1 MAKLLVIGSVWP
13 EPRSS
18 AAGSRIVQLLE
29 CFGTRGWERT
39 FASAAQKGEQC
50 ADLSAMNVVEQAI
63 ELNSSSFDVFVGEL
77 KPDVVIFD
85 RFVTEEQFGW
95 RIAQVCP
102 DALRVLDTEDLHSLR
117 WARQQWLKERQKA
130 CANETERHALGPVV
144 GEPQELFER
153 MASSDLAQREIAAIF
168 RSDLSLMISDFEYEL
183 LKNAFK
189 VPEALLLHT
198 PLMPGAITGATKNF
212 GLDKTPL
219 FAEREHFVT
228 IGNFRHPPN
237 WDAVLWLKHH
247 IWPQLRARL
256 PTAQLHI
263 YGAYQPA
270 KATALHNP
278 KQGFYLC
285 GWAKDAHQ
293 IMSRAR
299 VCLAPLRF
307 GAGIKG
313 KLLDAMQC
321 DTPSVTT
328 AVGAEGM
335 AGSVPWGGAVA
346 QSPEQLVAEAEQ
358 LYTQEDKWQQAV
370 LRGRWILAERFNSAA
385 IADQLHARI
394 QDLRTNLAD
403 HRRANFIG
411 AMLGHHLYKSTQ
423 YMSQWIE
430 AKSRHSSAAE

>member
-1 MAKLLVIGSVWP
+1 MAKLLVIGYVWP

-29 CFGTRGWERT
+29 CFGEQGWERT
-39 FASAAQKGEQC
+39 FACAAQKGEQR
-50 ADLSAMNVVEQAI
+50 ADLAALNVSERAI
-63 ELNSSSFDVFVGEL
+63 ELNSSSFDAFVAQL
-77 KPDVVIFD
+77 QPDVVIFD

-95 RIAQVCP
+95 RVAQACP
-102 DALRVLDTEDLHSLR
+102 NALRVLDTEDLHSLR

-130 CANETERHALGPVV
+130 CGNETERHAVEPVV
-144 GEPQELFER
+144 GEPAELFER
-153 MASSDLAQREIAAIF
+153 MAPSDLAQREIAAIY
-168 RSDLSLMISDFEYEL
+168 RSDLSLMISDFELEL
-183 LKNAFK
+183 LQTAFRI
-189 VPEALLLHT
+189 PPDLLLHT
-198 PLMPGAITGATKNF
+198 PFMPGPGPERIPT
-212 GLDKTPL
+212 

-247 IWPQLRARL
+247 LWPQLRARL
-256 PTAQLHI
+256 PVAQLHI

-278 KQGFYLC
+278 KQGFHLG
-285 GWAKDAHQ
+285 GWTKDAHQ
-293 IMSRAR
+293 VMSRAR

-328 AVGAEGM
+328 AIGAEGM
-335 AGSVPWGGAVA
+335 AGSLPWGGAVA
-346 QSPEQLVAEAEQ
+346 QNAEQLVAEAER
-358 LYTQEDKWQQAV
+358 LYTQEDSWQEAV
-370 LRGRWILAERFNSAA
+370 SRGQRILAQRFDSAA
-385 IADQLHARI
+385 IADQLHRRI
-394 QDLRTNLAD
+394 QDLRAHLAE

-411 AMLGHHLYKSTQ
+411 AMLGHHLHKSTQ

-430 AKSRHSSAAE
+430 AKSR